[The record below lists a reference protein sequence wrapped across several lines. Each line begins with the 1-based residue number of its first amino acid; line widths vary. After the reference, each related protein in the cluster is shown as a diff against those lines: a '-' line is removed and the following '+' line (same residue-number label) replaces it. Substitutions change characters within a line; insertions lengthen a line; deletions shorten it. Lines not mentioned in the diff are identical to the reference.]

1 MRKVNII
8 PLAGNGQRF
17 KDKGYLIPKPLLPVC
32 GVPMILQSAKSL
44 PECDKWIFICQKKH
58 LDESE
63 LETII
68 KKNFNSA
75 EIIAVEE
82 LTNGQAT
89 SCYASKQFLRGDD
102 ILNISATDVFFEY
115 DKEKYIDYIKNKY
128 SIVFGFKKKDKIILN
143 PEYYGWIK
151 FDKSFDVKKVSCKIP
166 ISLNPQNDY
175 AVVGSFSF
183 PSAEIFIKNYKL
195 IIQKKRLVNNEFY
208 IDTIM
213 DEISRSSKLKIL
225 TVNNYISWGTPV
237 DYEKNK
243 NFKI

>member
-8 PLAGNGQRF
+8 PLAGDGKRF
-17 KDKGYLIPKPLLPVC
+17 KDQGYLTPKPLLPVC
-32 GVPMILQSAKSL
+32 GIPMILHSSRSL

-63 LETII
+63 LETILR
-68 KKNFNSA
+68 KSFNSV
-75 EIIAVEE
+75 EIVIVDD

-89 SCYASKQFLRGDD
+89 SCYLSKNFLRNDD

-115 DKEKYIDYIKNKY
+115 DQDKYHEYIKKNY
-128 SIVFGFKKKDKIILN
+128 SIVFGFKQKNKIILN

-151 FDKSFDVKKVSCKIP
+151 FNKNFDVENVSCKIP
-166 ISLNPQNDY
+166 ISSKPENDY
-175 AVVGSFSF
+175 SVVGSFSF
-183 PSAEIFIKNYKL
+183 PSAKIFMNNYEL
-195 IIQKKRLVNNEFY
+195 IVQKKRLVNNEFY

-213 DEISRSSKLKIL
+213 DEISKSSKIKIL
-225 TVNNYISWGTPV
+225 TVKNYISWGTPV